1 MAQRSD
7 LLQAATD
14 GKDLSVFQE
23 LTEDGDIDYYK
34 DKDGNTLLSVAA
46 RKGHKDLVKLLLA
59 KDARIS
65 IRNSDG
71 KTPLAYAAQ
80 NGYKEIV
87 KLLLNDENFLN
98 PESLREA
105 VSEAVL
111 SAASGGHVSLLRHL
125 IQTYHYDFR
134 FREAQTIFNRAAA
147 AGFKEIVKLLLGRYN
162 VDINGRDA
170 SGNTALYLA
179 VQACHKDVVAVLL
192 EGQDI
197 NIYEYSGDGN
207 AFGAALGSG
216 CEDLA
221 EMLYA
226 RDRTGGGN
234 CRTALHHATRNDDT
248 KTVKWLLTK
257 DEVDIN
263 AKDGLDTPL
272 HIASENGCTEIVKL
286 LLARND
292 IIVNA
297 KNDNK
302 ETPLHM
308 AVRLSHTEKIK
319 LLTGNG
325 IIINA
330 TTRYNKKPLHMDVWY
345 DHTEILK
352 LLLARNDIIINAEN
366 NDKETPLHMAV
377 RHSETEMVKLLLARN
392 DIIINAENDDKETPL
407 HMAVRHNQTE
417 ILKLLL
423 GTKKVNF
430 NTRNK
435 KNETPLQMAVNNGRA
450 ETVSLLLENDGAKG
464 CIITPLLYD
473 AARKGYTEIAK
484 LLLTRNE
491 SGINVEIY
499 GSRTLLH
506 IAAEND
512 HTELVKFLLETD
524 GINVNAKTRDDKTP
538 LFSALK
544 NGHQDVIEL
553 LLARDDLDLNTAEFR
568 GGYLINWAAK
578 TGLYDLMDLELARE
592 CNAYPSRTPLTRSS
606 EKGYLEALGCLLKRD
621 GIDVNSMDSDGRT
634 PLSRAAENG
643 HSKVVEMLLQYSA
656 DHNLKDGDG
665 RTPLSRAAGNEHKE
679 VAKQLVPHDTATLLL
694 LTEEGNKRA
703 IDFILRY
710 KPNLEEKND
719 RGQTALHVAALL
731 GHQAIARA
739 LMSQGVD
746 VNSKD
751 NYGMTPLQVA
761 MQRKYGDFIQTLLAF
776 KAYPEGIMGKEWR
789 DAFRKRNEDVVQL
802 SRGPDGEHYV
812 DFPTTF
818 PAGEE
823 LFQTSAGIQ
832 SCL

>member
-7 LLQAATD
+7 LLQAASD

-46 RKGHKDLVKLLLA
+46 RNGHKDLVKLLLA

-71 KTPLAYAAQ
+71 KTPLIYAAE

-87 KLLLNDENFLN
+87 DLLLNGENFLN
-98 PESLREA
+98 PESLRKA
-105 VSEAVL
+105 VSETVL
-111 SAASGGHVSLLRHL
+111 SAAVGGHVSFLRHL
-125 IQTYHYDFR
+125 IQTYNYDLQHD
-134 FREAQTIFNRAAA
+134 EAQMMFNRAAA
-147 AGFKEIVKLLLGRYN
+147 AGHKEIVKLLLGRYD
-162 VDINGRDA
+162 VDVNKRDD
-170 SGNTALYLA
+170 SGSTALFLA

-192 EGQDI
+192 ERKDIDI
-197 NIYEYSGDGN
+197 NAESSGGS

-216 CEDLA
+216 REDFA

-234 CRTALHHATRNDDT
+234 CRTALRHAMENDDT

-257 DEVDIN
+257 DEIDVN
-263 AKDGLDTPL
+263 ATKGYIDDSTPL
-272 HIASENGCTEIVKL
+272 HIASANGFTETAKL
-286 LLARND
+286 LLARKD
-292 IIVNA
+292 IIINA
-297 KNDNK
+297 TARYNN
-302 ETPLHM
+302 TPLHM
-308 AVRLSHTEKIK
+308 AIKPGHTEIIK
-319 LLTGNG
+319 LLLTRKDIN
-325 IIINA
+325 INA
-330 TTRYNKKPLHMDVWY
+330 ANRFDG
-345 DHTEILK
+345 
-352 LLLARNDIIINAEN
+352 
-366 NDKETPLHMAV
+366 TPLHIAAWYNY
-377 RHSETEMVKLLLARN
+377 TEIVKLLLARN

-417 ILKLLL
+417 IIKLLL

-430 NTRNK
+430 NTPNK
-435 KNETPLQMAVNNGRA
+435 KNETPLHVAVNNGRA
-450 ETVSLLLENDGAKG
+450 ETVSLLLENDRAKG

-473 AARKGYTEIAK
+473 AARKGYTETAK

-512 HTELVKFLLETD
+512 HTELVKVLLETD

-538 LFSALK
+538 LFSALH
-544 NGHQDVIEL
+544 NGHKNVIKL
-553 LLARDDLDLNTAEFR
+553 LLARDDLDLKAAEFS
-568 GGYLINWAAK
+568 GGYLVNWAAK
-578 TGLYDLMDLELARE
+578 TKQHDLMDLELARE
-592 CNAYPSRTPLTRSS
+592 CAAYPNRTPLTLSS

-634 PLSRAAENG
+634 PLSRAAEKGN
-643 HSKVVEMLLQYSA
+643 SRVVEILLQYSA
-656 DHNLKDGDG
+656 DRNMKDSDG

-679 VAKQLVPHDTATLLL
+679 VVKQLVPHDTATLLL
-694 LTEEGNKRA
+694 LTEEGNERA

-719 RGQTALHVAALL
+719 RGQTALHLAALL
-731 GHQAIARA
+731 GHQGIARA

-746 VNSKD
+746 VNSKND
-751 NYGMTPLQVA
+751 YGMTPLQVA
-761 MQRKYGDFIQTLLAF
+761 MQRKHGDLIQTLLAF

-802 SRGPDGEHYV
+802 SRGPGGKHYV
-812 DFPTTF
+812 NFPTPF
-818 PAGEE
+818 PASEE
-823 LFQTSAGIQ
+823 LLQTSAGIQ